1 MHNSLIINFVK
12 KKRFTTVS
20 ILIFTMLFSLILSG
34 CSGSNYGTKLN
45 FGDNNELYYT
55 DSVTLKEAQALG
67 DYLVK
72 ADFFADD
79 SNTRSVQLNKNGST
93 YEFRMVMKEGLDKD
107 QDTIDLMKLFIVELS
122 DNVFN
127 GESVD
132 AHLCDETF
140 KTLRVVVAN

>member
-1 MHNSLIINFVK
+1 MHNSLKINFVK

-20 ILIFTMLFSLILSG
+20 ILIFTMLFSLILAG

-45 FGDNNELYYT
+45 FGGNNELYYT
-55 DSVTLKEAQALG
+55 DSVTLEEAQVLG
-67 DYLVK
+67 DYLVE
-72 ADFFADD
+72 ADFFAKD

-93 YEFRMVMKEGLDKD
+93 YEFRMVMKKGLDQD